1 MNHYLLTP
9 GPVASPT
16 EVLRAQSKPLIGHRG
31 ARFSELF
38 LNIENKLKT
47 LLDTDQPIVVI
58 PSSGTG
64 ALECLTTNFIT
75 AKTHVLS
82 VSCGVFGDRFR
93 KIAALTG
100 ATIVPVDVPM
110 GEGVSPALV
119 AEAVAAHPEC
129 TVLLLT
135 QNETSTAVVNP
146 IDQIIAALPETN
158 RPLVLVDGVS
168 SVGAMPCFPQKWGVD
183 GLAFASQKGLLTP
196 PGLGLVWLSPKGW
209 NAIKDI
215 PCPSYYFDL
224 KIQLKELDSPAPAN
238 PYTPPVS
245 LFYALDEALD
255 EILADG
261 LDTWFAAR
269 KRYAR
274 AFAAGLESLG
284 FDMLV
289 QKADDR
295 SPGVTAVKLKN
306 APIKEVSKQLAA
318 MGLEVAGGQGKL
330 KGEIIR
336 IAHYNDFRWPELCL
350 VLGSLYAAMG
360 EARPANGDFIAQAW
374 KTWNEG
380 TK

>member
-1 MNHYLLTP
+1 M
-9 GPVASPT
+9 
-16 EVLRAQSKPLIGHRG
+16 
-31 ARFSELF
+31 
-38 LNIENKLKT
+38 
-47 LLDTDQPIVVI
+47 
-58 PSSGTG
+58 
-64 ALECLTTNFIT
+64 
-75 AKTHVLS
+75 
-82 VSCGVFGDRFR
+82 
-93 KIAALTG
+93 
-100 ATIVPVDVPM
+100 
-110 GEGVSPALV
+110 
-119 AEAVAAHPEC
+119 
-129 TVLLLT
+129 
-135 QNETSTAVVNP
+135 
-146 IDQIIAALPETN
+146 
-158 RPLVLVDGVS
+158 VDGVS

-261 LDTWFAAR
+261 LEAWFAAR

-336 IAHYNDFRWPELCL
+336 IAHYNDFRWPELSL

-360 EARPANGDFIAQAW
+360 DARPANGDFIAQAW